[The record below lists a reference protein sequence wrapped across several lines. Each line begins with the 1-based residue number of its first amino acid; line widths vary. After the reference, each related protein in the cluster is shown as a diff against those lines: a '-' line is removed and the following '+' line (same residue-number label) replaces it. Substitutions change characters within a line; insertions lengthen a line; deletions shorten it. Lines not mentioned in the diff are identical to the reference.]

1 MKILSIIAKSEKNS
15 ALFHLKIRV
24 CLKYFVYD
32 CTTSFGKS
40 RQIQIA
46 IPVEDNRMLFPV
58 KETFKKLFPKSFL
71 TEQFLGMF

>member
-32 CTTSFGKS
+32 CTISFGKS
-40 RQIQIA
+40 HQIQIA
-46 IPVEDNRMLFPV
+46 ILVEDNRMLFPV
-58 KETFKKLFPKSFL
+58 KETFKELFPKSFL
-71 TEQFLGMF
+71 TEQLLGMF